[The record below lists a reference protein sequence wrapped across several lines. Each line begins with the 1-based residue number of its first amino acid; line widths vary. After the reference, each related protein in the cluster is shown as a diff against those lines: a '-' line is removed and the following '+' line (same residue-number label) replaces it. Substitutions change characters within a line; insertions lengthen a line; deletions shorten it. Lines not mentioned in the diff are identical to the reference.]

1 LVQHKT
7 PLIAKPGIPF
17 ILAGLI
23 ATILAGF
30 FSGWLA
36 VMLGLATC
44 FVIWFFRDPE
54 RTIPTGAGLIVA
66 PADGK
71 IVQIREEREERF
83 LKTQVIRIS
92 IFLNVFDVHVNRM
105 PCAGKIQKIVYHA
118 GKFLSAHLDKASSE
132 NEHQAIL
139 IEASTGQQMVVVQ
152 IAGLI
157 ARRIVSWI
165 RPGDRLDRGQRFGMI
180 RFGSRVDTFL
190 PIGTKLK
197 VQRGD
202 RVKGGET
209 ILGELCE

>member
-1 LVQHKT
+1 LIQYKT

-17 ILAGLI
+17 VLAGLV
-23 ATILAGF
+23 ATALAGF
-30 FSGWLA
+30 FNGWIA
-36 VMLGLATC
+36 IILGLATC

-54 RTIPTGAGLIVA
+54 RSIPTDDGLIVA

-83 LKTQVIRIS
+83 LKAPVIRVS
-92 IFLNVFDVHVNRM
+92 IFLNIFDVHVNRM

-132 NEHQAIL
+132 NEHQAVL
-139 IEASTGQQMVVVQ
+139 IEASTGQQLVVVQ

-165 RPGDRLDRGQRFGMI
+165 QPGDSLERGQRFGMI

-190 PIGTKLK
+190 PVGTKLR

-209 ILGELCE
+209 ILGEL

>member
-7 PLIAKPGIPF
+7 PLIAKAGIPY
-17 ILAGLI
+17 ILTGLI
-23 ATILAGF
+23 AAVLAGF

-36 VMLGLATC
+36 IVLGLLTC

-54 RTIPTGAGLIVA
+54 RNIPTGAGLIVA

-71 IVQIREEREERF
+71 IVQIREEQEERF
-83 LKTQVIRIS
+83 LKSRAIRIS
-92 IFLNVFDVHVNRM
+92 IFLNIFDVHVNRI
-105 PCAGKIQKIVYHA
+105 PCAGKIRGMVYHA
-118 GKFLSAHLDKASSE
+118 GKFLAAHLDKASFE

-139 IEASTGQQMVVVQ
+139 IEAPTGERVVVVQ

-165 RPGDRLDRGQRFGMI
+165 QPGDRVERGERFGMI
-180 RFGSRVDTFL
+180 RFGSRVDIFL
-190 PIGTKLK
+190 PLGTKLK
-197 VQRGD
+197 VQPGE

-209 ILGELCE
+209 TIGEFNQ

>member
-1 LVQHKT
+1 M

-17 ILAGLI
+17 VLAGLVS
-23 ATILAGF
+23 TVLAGF

-36 VMLGLATC
+36 AILGVATC

-54 RTIPTGAGLIVA
+54 RDIPSGSGLVVA

-71 IVQIREEREERF
+71 VVQIREEREERF
-83 LKTQVIRIS
+83 LNAPVIRVS
-92 IFLNVFDVHVNRM
+92 IFLNIFNVHVNRM
-105 PCAGKIQKIVYHA
+105 PCEGKIRKIAYHA
-118 GKFLSAHLDKASSE
+118 GKFLSAHLEKASAE

-139 IEASTGQQMVVVQ
+139 IEATTGQQLVVVQ

-165 RPGDRLDRGQRFGMI
+165 KTGDQLERGERFGMI

-190 PIGTKLK
+190 PIGTKVRVKL
-197 VQRGD
+197 GD

-209 ILGELCE
+209 ILGEL